1 MTHKIQPCAFDE
13 VIEKNWPEGI
23 KKTRQRIDI
32 YKVLYESETPLSA
45 AEIYTALNKEGAK
58 EMYAFSTVYRNL
70 LAFEKTGLIVKNVL
84 STEDNALYEIKRS
97 THKHYAVC
105 LLCHAKIPI
114 KSCPLHDLS
123 KDITNSLPDFEV
135 TGHQLEIY
143 GYCKECKK
151 TLAH

>member
-1 MTHKIQPCAFDE
+1 MSNKIHACSFNE

-32 YKVLYESETPLSA
+32 YEVLYKADTPLSA
-45 AEIYTALNKEGAK
+45 AEIYSILNRDNAK
-58 EMYAFSTVYRNL
+58 EKYAFSTIYRNL
-70 LAFEKTGLIVKNVL
+70 LAFEKTGLITKNIL
-84 STEDNALYEIKRS
+84 STEDNALYELKREV
-97 THKHYAVC
+97 HKHYAVC
-105 LLCHAKIPI
+105 LGCHAKIPI

-123 KDITNSLPDFEV
+123 KDITSSLPDFEV

-143 GYCKECKK
+143 GYCSKCKK